1 MYFLRLCYNKIMVNW
16 KKVISF
22 LIILIN
28 LTGLIFSGLFL
39 YFDRLINVENL
50 PIFTSALMFTPLT
63 SALITERL
71 FKSPRPIFP
80 LQLKFNRYFLYAF
93 LFPVI
98 LSFIILA
105 VSLLIPE
112 NEFGFNALNL
122 AHRSNPFASSYQI
135 FQMEM
140 MYQNYPLTI
149 GMVLFTGLFLGI
161 FPSTFLAYGEERGWR
176 GFLSKELAPLGFWKS
191 SLISGFIWGLWHS
204 PLIYFGYNFP
214 EHNIWGIILMGVSCS
229 LLSPWMNYLT
239 KKAGHPLAAALFHG
253 SFNGVIGIS
262 ISFMSY
268 NNDLVIGPF
277 ALVGIIVLI
286 PLNLL
291 LHYVRKEK
299 TVKLPVATLM
309 VSN

>member
-1 MYFLRLCYNKIMVNW
+1 MVNW

-28 LTGLIFSGLFL
+28 LTGLVFSSFYL
-39 YFDRLINVENL
+39 YFDRFINVENL
-50 PIFTSALMFTPLT
+50 PIFTSALMFTPLI

-71 FKSPRPIFP
+71 FKSPQPIFP
-80 LQLKFNRYFLYAF
+80 LQLKLNRYFLYAF

-122 AHRSNPFASSYQI
+122 AHRSAPFASTYQVY
-135 FQMEM
+135 QMEM

-149 GMVLFTGLFLGI
+149 WMVLFTGLFGAI
-161 FPSTFLAYGEERGWR
+161 FPSTVLAYGEERGWR
-176 GFLSKELAPLGFWKS
+176 GFLSQELSPLGFWKS
-191 SLISGFIWGLWHS
+191 SLLTGFIWGLWHS

-214 EHNIWGIILMGVSCS
+214 EHNIGGIILMGISCA
-229 LLSPWMNYLT
+229 LLSPWMIYLT
-239 KKAGHPLAAALFHG
+239 QKAGHPLAAALFHG

-286 PLNLL
+286 PLNFL
-291 LHYVRKEK
+291 LHYLRKEK
-299 TVKLPVATLM
+299 IVKLTVTTLM
-309 VSN
+309 VNN